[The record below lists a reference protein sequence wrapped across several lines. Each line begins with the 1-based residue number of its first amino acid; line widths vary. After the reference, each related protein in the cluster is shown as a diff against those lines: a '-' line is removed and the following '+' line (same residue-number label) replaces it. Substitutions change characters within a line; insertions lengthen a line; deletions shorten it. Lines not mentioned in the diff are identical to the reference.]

1 MHRKLRSAIQLLCLA
16 IWSCCMFAQTET
28 GQIRGVVS
36 DPTGAIVGGA
46 KITLVSTTTGVT
58 RTATSNA
65 SGEYAITNLEPA
77 VYTLTAEGPGFQKY
91 IQKIQ
96 VTVGSSNV
104 VPVAFAVQG
113 TSATVEVSA
122 EPSEVHVETQSQELS
137 QVVSSQQITEL
148 PTLTRNPYA
157 LVATSG
163 NVTEDQ
169 GAFGTRGAGDNING
183 QRSSSTDILLDG
195 GENVDLFTAGI
206 GQSVP
211 LDSVQ
216 EFRVISNDFSAEYGR
231 ASGGIVNVA
240 TKSGTN
246 TFHGSAYDFNR
257 VAALASN
264 TWDNKQTDT
273 ARGGFT
279 SNQFGYSFGGPIKKD
294 KLFFFN
300 STEWTR
306 IRSAANVQNYVI
318 VPSFIDGYFTG
329 MKCFFVN

>member
-1 MHRKLRSAIQLLCLA
+1 MPQKLRCAIQLLLLA

-28 GQIRGVVS
+28 GQIRGVVT

-46 KITLVSTTTGVT
+46 KITVVSTATGAT
-58 RTATSNA
+58 RTTSSN
-65 SGEYAITNLEPA
+65 SNGEYAITALEPA
-77 VYTLTAEGPGFQKY
+77 VYTLSAEGTGFQKWVRRV
-91 IQKIQ
+91 Q

-122 EPSEVHVETQSQELS
+122 EPSDVHVETESQELS

-169 GAFGTRGAGDNING
+169 GAFGSRGAGFNING
-183 QRSSSTDILLDG
+183 QRSASTDILLDG
-195 GENVDLFTAGI
+195 GENVDLFTASV

-240 TKSGTN
+240 TAPTASTGRRTISTAFPAWPRTPGT
-246 TFHGSAYDFNR
+246 TSRPIRREGVLRATSSA
-257 VAALASN
+257 
-264 TWDNKQTDT
+264 T
-273 ARGGFT
+273 
-279 SNQFGYSFGGPIKKD
+279 
-294 KLFFFN
+294 
-300 STEWTR
+300 
-306 IRSAANVQNYVI
+306 RSAALSRRTSCSSLTA
-318 VPSFIDGYFTG
+318 PSGPESAA
-329 MKCFFVN
+329 